1 MFHPILFF
9 FAFFSTRTHTKHITN
24 AHLNPLTFPLPL
36 FEALAVILGA
46 EPPTPFSSHPPD
58 LAVFLTSA
66 ADFIFRAEVAAS
78 SGGGGG
84 AKIFVGNK

>member
-9 FAFFSTRTHTKHITN
+9 FFHFFLHSHTQITN
-24 AHLNPLTFPLPL
+24 AHLNPLTSPLPL

-84 AKIFVGNK
+84 AKVFVGNK